1 MLTSESYGEEQIE
14 CEMGE
19 EIGIHLWVNLPS
31 LMSDSLILLCNL
43 RDIYF

>member
-19 EIGIHLWVNLPS
+19 EIGIHLWVNLPR